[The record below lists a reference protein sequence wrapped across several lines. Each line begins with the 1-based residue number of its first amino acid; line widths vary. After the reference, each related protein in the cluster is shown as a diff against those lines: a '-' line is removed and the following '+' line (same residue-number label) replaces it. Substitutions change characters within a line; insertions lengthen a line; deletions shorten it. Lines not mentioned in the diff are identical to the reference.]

1 MRKEGTS
8 IMHYSVIKPY
18 DIANGPGVRVSLF
31 CSGCNI
37 HCPGCFN
44 EEAWSFDFGQPFTDD
59 TMRTILDDLDHP
71 WIEGFTMLG
80 GEPMDNANIET
91 TSRIIETIRN
101 TYPTLNIW
109 SYTGYTLNTINHLI
123 DHTTDYASSAQ
134 RLLSNI
140 DVLVEGPF
148 IQAKKDPDL
157 MFRGSSNQHVI
168 DMPQTLKQHKMVLS
182 NWHDIRHGQVR

>member
-1 MRKEGTS
+1 MY
-8 IMHYSVIKPY
+8 HSVIKPY

-44 EEAWSFDFGQPFTDD
+44 EEAWSFDFGQPFTDE
-59 TMRTILDDLDHP
+59 TMRTILDDLNHP

-80 GEPMDNANIET
+80 GEPMDSANIET
-91 TSRIIETIRN
+91 TSHIIETVRD
-101 TYPTLNIW
+101 TYPDLNIW
-109 SYTGYTLNTINHLI
+109 SYTGYTLNTLNHLI
-123 DHTTDYASSAQ
+123 DHTTNYAASAK

-157 MFRGSSNQHVI
+157 MFRGSSNQHII